1 MAQVVPADGGRPA
14 RLNKSLKWR
23 LTIGSDWEPKVH
35 WSAGAPTVTRTPA
48 YKHRCSHTK
57 RLLLQIRCFGA
68 TA

>member
-23 LTIGSDWEPKVH
+23 LTIASRECI
-35 WSAGAPTVTRTPA
+35 GAPEPPTLTRTPA